1 MKKLIDF
8 YARLPAFIK
17 NKYFVSITL
26 FLVWML
32 FIDDYNMVFQWQKSR
47 ELAAIKEKKEYYE
60 KEIQQVNQDRKDLFS
75 SKANLEKYAR
85 EKYLMK
91 RDDEDIF
98 VIEEN

>member
-8 YARLPAFIK
+8 YTRLPAFIK

>member
-8 YARLPAFIK
+8 YTRLPAFIK

-98 VIEEN
+98 VIKEN